1 MTITAIRFGILRVFV
16 TRSFI
21 VILVG
26 FSNYSFA
33 ELCADGSGPEAAV
46 TGYVQGMKDYQFES
60 AYDFLTDNMTDG
72 QSREDWTEL
81 QLKFIVGGEVV
92 IGKLDVRDAHAA
104 SADDPG
110 CSTTAIVPN
119 ILRAKDKFNN
129 QGSTEFELY
138 TVVKQD
144 DRWRID
150 LQESLFDEDKIKQWF
165 PNDEIPD
172 FKGQL

>member
-1 MTITAIRFGILRVFV
+1 MTISVIRSGAMSALMMGLFVFA
-16 TRSFI
+16 
-21 VILVG
+21 LAG
-26 FSNYSFA
+26 FSNHAFA
-33 ELCADGSGPEAAV
+33 EQCADGSGPEAAV

>member
-1 MTITAIRFGILRVFV
+1 MTISVIRSGAMFALMMGLFVFA
-16 TRSFI
+16 
-21 VILVG
+21 LAG
-26 FSNYSFA
+26 FSNHAFA
-33 ELCADGSGPEAAV
+33 EQCADGSGPEAAV